1 MDQNRAVTLLRRL
14 KTGFSVLEAVVVL
27 AILSVVMLVVFA
39 LFQFGSRGFQHAVLR
54 QGLLGDAQASATR
67 FKADASP
74 SHFRS
79 ITVVPRTINLPGGA
93 SLRRDA
99 VAFVGLSDW
108 HNPANFF
115 PSGLPRWDR
124 YIVYYATRDEEG
136 LLVRQEVDLG
146 PLPGP
151 VPYDDLAI
159 NISDLP
165 NTNANVFRSGILSK
179 HVLEFEVGKNQTRQV
194 LDLKLLLRQK
204 GGKRVNSNQT
214 VDEVHETVLSVEAM
228 NSYPGI

>member
-1 MDQNRAVTLLRRL
+1 M
-14 KTGFSVLEAVVVL
+14 LEAVVVL
-27 AILSVVMLVVFA
+27 AILSIVMLVVFS

-67 FKADASP
+67 FKADASAT
-74 SHFRS
+74 HFRS
-79 ITVVPRTINLPGGA
+79 ITVVPRTVNLPGGA
-93 SLRRDA
+93 TPRRDA

-108 HNPANFF
+108 HDPASFF
-115 PSGLPRWDR
+115 PSGLPRWNR
-124 YIVYYATRDEEG
+124 YIVYYATRDDEG
-136 LLVRQEVDLG
+136 LLVRQEIDLG
-146 PLPGP
+146 ALPGP
-151 VPYDDLAI
+151 VPYDDLNI

-179 HVLEFEVGKNQTRQV
+179 HVLEFEVGKNEARQV
-194 LDLKLLLRQK
+194 LDFRLLLRQK

-214 VDEVHETVLSVEAM
+214 VDEIHETVLSVEPM